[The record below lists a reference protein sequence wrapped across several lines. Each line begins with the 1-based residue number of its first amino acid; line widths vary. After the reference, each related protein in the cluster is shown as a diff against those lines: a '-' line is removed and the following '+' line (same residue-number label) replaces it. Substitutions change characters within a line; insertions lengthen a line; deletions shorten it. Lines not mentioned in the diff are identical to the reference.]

1 MECVGVPL
9 QIEVLLSPIMNFL
22 AQGNGDASY
31 TVSVVAL
38 ILNCVQLSSR
48 PGTGNLEISQ
58 GDCEM

>member
-1 MECVGVPL
+1 MPL

-22 AQGNGDASY
+22 AESSGDASY

-48 PGTGNLEISQ
+48 PGTGNLIS
-58 GDCEM
+58 